1 MEKQRWEES
10 EKRREEKR
18 RKKIREEKDSEERR
32 CSAKRQKS
40 RETPCVSPMICVSGG
55 SKSRLAKAAGAEPSG
70 QMRDEKLHAVVA
82 RSIFGSQKCKKLTT
96 SYECD
101 SRFFRLHLSKV
112 LRLPRKGEARSHFP
126 GQHLRPGCIVTRVYK
141 PTITYNLRY
150 PTKLVW
156 KPICSINIV
165 IIHVIARYKYHKH
178 HKPQWNWSCSPTAI
192 S

>member
-1 MEKQRWEES
+1 MGRVRE

-18 RKKIREEKDSEERR
+18 RKNIREEKDSEERR
-32 CSAKRQKS
+32 CRAKRQKS
-40 RETPCVSPMICVSGG
+40 RDTPCVSPMICVSGG
-55 SKSRLAKAAGAEPSG
+55 SKSRLAKAAAAEPSG

-101 SRFFRLHLSKV
+101 LRFFDFICLKYCACHEKV
-112 LRLPRKGEARSHFP
+112 KPGHTYFP

-156 KPICSINIV
+156 KPIFSINIV

-178 HKPQWNWSCSPTAI
+178 HKPQ
-192 S
+192 